1 MTRDKLNTIFILHK
15 RIIGHN
21 DINARK
27 KLERIL
33 SSECGYPLTHEDV
46 WNGKTEG
53 AIATSIE
60 AQWLM
65 VWDSIL
71 T

>member
-1 MTRDKLNTIFILHK
+1 MTRDKLNTIFVLHK

-21 DINARK
+21 DIKARK
-27 KLERIL
+27 ELECIL
-33 SSECGYPLTHEDV
+33 SAEFGYPLTHEDV
-46 WNGKTEG
+46 WNGKPEG
-53 AIATSIE
+53 AIATSVE

-71 T
+71 S

>member
-1 MTRDKLNTIFILHK
+1 MTRDKLNTIFVLHK
-15 RIIGHN
+15 RIAGHN
-21 DINARK
+21 DAKARK
-27 KLERIL
+27 QLESIL
-33 SSECGYPLTHEDV
+33 SSEFGYQLTHEDV

-53 AIATSIE
+53 AIATSVE

-71 T
+71 P

>member
-21 DINARK
+21 DMNARK
-27 KLERIL
+27 KLESIL
-33 SSECGYPLTHEDV
+33 SSEFGYPLTHEDV
-46 WNGKTEG
+46 WNGKTDG

-65 VWDSIL
+65 VCDNTL
-71 T
+71 